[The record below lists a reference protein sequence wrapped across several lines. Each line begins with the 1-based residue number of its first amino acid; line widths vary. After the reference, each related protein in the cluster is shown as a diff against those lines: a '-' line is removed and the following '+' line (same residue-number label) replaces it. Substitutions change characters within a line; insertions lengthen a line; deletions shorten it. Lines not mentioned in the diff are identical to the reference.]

1 MRIFITGGSG
11 FLGKNLINNFNSKFE
26 ILYPNSKELNLTDKT
41 QLNDFFSDNR
51 FDWIINCAVKG
62 GRRTRPE
69 TSEDF
74 YNNVVSLGNLLS
86 YTNDKSK
93 LITFSSGAEIYKQ
106 NTFYG
111 LSKKICTNMI
121 RGKNNIKN
129 LRIYNLF
136 GPFGMK
142 DSFVYSTIKKCLRD
156 EEIVIW
162 EDHLFDIYSVENLI
176 SIIDMLIKDNT
187 NKYEEIDCVHKD
199 KYKLSDLAKMIKDFC
214 GSKSKII
221 IQKQKETNYTG
232 NYEEQINFK
241 PITLE
246 KTLYDFIEFIKDE
259 TV

>member
-1 MRIFITGGSG
+1 MRILITGGSG
-11 FLGKNLINNFNSKFE
+11 FLGKNLINNFNSKFK
-26 ILYPNSKELNLTDKT
+26 ILYPNSKELNLTEKT
-41 QLNDFFSDNR
+41 QLDNFFSNNQ

-62 GRRTRPE
+62 GRRTKPE

-74 YNNVVSLGNLLS
+74 YNNIVSLDNLLN
-86 YTNDKSK
+86 YVNNKSR

-142 DSFVYSTIKKCLRD
+142 DSFVYSTIEKCLRN

-162 EDHLFDIYSVENLI
+162 EDHLFDIYSIENLT
-176 SIIDMLIKDNT
+176 SIIDMLIIEN
-187 NKYEEIDCVHKD
+187 NSRYEEIDCVHKD
-199 KYKLSDLAKMIKDFC
+199 KYKLSDIAKMIKSFC

-221 IQKQKETNYTG
+221 TQKQKEINYTG
-232 NYEEQINFK
+232 NYEEQSNFK

-246 KTLYDFIEFIKDE
+246 KTLYNFVEFIKDE
-259 TV
+259 TI

>member
-1 MRIFITGGSG
+1 MKIFITGGSG

-26 ILYPNSKELNLTDKT
+26 ILYPDSKELNLIDKI
-41 QLNDFFSDNR
+41 QVDNFFSNNK

-62 GRRTRPE
+62 GRRTKLE

-74 YNNVVSLGNLLS
+74 YNNVVSLGNLLA

-93 LITFSSGAEIYKQ
+93 LITFSSGAEIYKH

-176 SIIDMLIKDNT
+176 SIIYMLIKDNT

-232 NYEEQINFK
+232 NYEEQLNFK